1 MTKKRTKLMIFND
14 KFAQACVS
22 DSFVI
27 SINRKDNMFNN
38 LVTVTQMY
46 GDEGFEQFDRK
57 ISKDKLRFKKP
68 FIADMMFDVM
78 HAVIEYQDMWRHMI
92 APIDYTKPTIEN
104 GENYVKNSIYLGTYL
119 NRETKGKTK
128 PYDRDAELQRLQQDK
143 QIPVPVSPTNLDVV
157 LETRRI
163 DKPNG
168 LHYVYNL
175 LIKPEDITNGFNPQ
189 GLATV
194 EITAF
199 VSKSDADFYAQSS
212 KFFNE
217 FAKEKKEQYEAYRKV
232 NQTRINCFNKI
243 TDAIKTNKK

>member
-1 MTKKRTKLMIFND
+1 MMFND
-14 KFAQACVS
+14 KFAQAYVS

-27 SINRKDNMFNN
+27 GINRKDNMFNN
-38 LVTVTQMY
+38 LVTVSQLH
-46 GDEGFEQFDRK
+46 GDEGFEQFDKK

-78 HAVIEYQDMWRHMI
+78 HAVIEYQDMWRNMI
-92 APIDYTKPTIEN
+92 APIDYAKPSIEN
-104 GENYVKNSIYLGTYL
+104 GENYVKSSIYLGTYL
-119 NRETKGKTK
+119 NRETKGKIK
-128 PYDRDAELQRLQQDK
+128 PYDRNAELTKLQQDR
-143 QIPVPVSPTNLDVV
+143 QTPVPVSPTNLDVV

-175 LIKPEDITNGFNPQ
+175 LIKPEDITNGFNPL

-199 VSKSDADFYAQSS
+199 VSKTDADFYSQSS

-217 FAKEKKEQYEAYRKV
+217 FAQDKKEQYEAYRKV